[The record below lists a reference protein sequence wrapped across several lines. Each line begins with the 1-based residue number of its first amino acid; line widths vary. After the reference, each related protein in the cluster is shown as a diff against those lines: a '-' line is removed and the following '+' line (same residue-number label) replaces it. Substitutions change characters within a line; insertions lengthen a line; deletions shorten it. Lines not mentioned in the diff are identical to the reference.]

1 MSSRLKGWRAHE
13 RPHRPR
19 EWVQLPFF
27 VYGTLRPG
35 QANYGLLLKG
45 YTVAEI
51 PAKIEGMAL
60 YSLRTFPIIVDAD
73 PQSTV
78 RGELMVIHPMHYE
91 QAVRALDHLEGYDPA
106 LDTESSLYRRV
117 KRHVLLD
124 SGGSALAW
132 LYLGNRELLSDY
144 VHAPIPG
151 GDWLR
156 YQRERAR
163 HPGLSPGSGL
173 AGTKTKRD

>member
-1 MSSRLKGWRAHE
+1 MSSRLKGWRAPE
-13 RPHRPR
+13 RRPRPHD
-19 EWVQLPFF
+19 WVQLPFF

-35 QANYGLLLKG
+35 QANYRLLLKG

-60 YSLRTFPIIVDAD
+60 YSLRTFPIIVDAGPD
-73 PQSTV
+73 SVVQ
-78 RGELMVIHPMHYE
+78 GDLMVVHPVHYE

-106 LDTESSLYRRV
+106 LDPESSLYRRV
-117 KRHVLLD
+117 RRQVLLD
-124 SGGSALAW
+124 TGGSALAW
-132 LYLGNRELLSDY
+132 VYLGNRALLSDY
-144 VHAPIPG
+144 MHAPIPD

-163 HPGLSPGSGL
+163 HPGSGVDPAGS
-173 AGTKTKRD
+173 KTKQE